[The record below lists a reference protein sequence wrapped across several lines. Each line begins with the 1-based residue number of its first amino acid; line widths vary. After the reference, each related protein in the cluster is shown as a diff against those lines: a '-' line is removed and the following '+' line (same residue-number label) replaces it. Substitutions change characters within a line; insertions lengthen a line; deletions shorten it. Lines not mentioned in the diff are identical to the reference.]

1 MARPD
6 VPRVGRTRQA
16 QPLDPGLRRGDDCN
30 GHARQAARVTAKQ
43 PETEKMEQTLDV
55 VPRRPHQALIDAAT
69 LRQAAVAAFVKL
81 SPAHLVKSPV
91 MAIVM
96 LGTLLAALL
105 TATGETPM
113 GFGIAVTLILLVT
126 VLFGNLAEAVAEARG
141 RGQAASLRRARK
153 DLVARRLASANGDR
167 AGMRGEE
174 RQVAAADL
182 RPGDHVVV
190 SAGEQ
195 IPADGEIVHGLAT
208 INESAVTGES
218 APVLR
223 EAGTDRSGVIGG
235 TKVLSDEIVVRVTA
249 EPGASFLDRM
259 IALVEGANRQ
269 KTPNEIALTMLLAAM
284 TLTFVIV
291 CATLPAIGA
300 FVGVEVDV
308 MLLIA
313 LLVCL
318 IPTTIGGLL
327 PAIGIAGMNRALS
340 ANVLAKSGKAVEVAG
355 DVDVLLLDKTGTIT
369 HGDRQATAFH
379 VVAGVDAAQLR
390 DAALLS
396 SLADPT
402 PEGKS
407 IVKLAR
413 AQGSSV
419 VEPDRAD
426 YLAFSA
432 QTRMSGVD
440 LPLHTGQPAGDARVI
455 RKGAGDAIA
464 RHVQSLGGQVPVEL
478 QGRIEQV
485 ARAGA
490 TPLVVSEGRQVLGVV
505 ELSDVVKHGVKER
518 FARLRAMGVRTVM
531 ITGDNPL
538 TAAAIAA
545 EAGVDDYIAE
555 ARPEDKLARIRA
567 EQVGGRLVAMVGDGT
582 NDAPALAQADV
593 GLAMN
598 SGTQAA
604 KEAGNMVDLDSDPAK
619 LLAVVEVGKQQLITR
634 GALTTFSLANDISK
648 YFAILPALFAAA
660 IPSMAALN
668 VMQLSSPSNAVLGA
682 LIFNALIIPALIPL
696 ALRGVRFKPAS
707 ATALLRRNMLIYGVG
722 GVLLPFVAIKVIDLL
737 LVAAGVG
744 A

>member
-1 MARPD
+1 M
-6 VPRVGRTRQA
+6 T
-16 QPLDPGLRRGDDCN
+16 
-30 GHARQAARVTAKQ
+30 
-43 PETEKMEQTLDV
+43 EQTHLGV
-55 VPRRPHQALIDAAT
+55 QRRHSAVAGLDAAGV
-69 LRQAAVAAFVKL
+69 RAAVLESFLKL
-81 SPAHLVKSPV
+81 SPRHAVHSPI
-91 MAIVM
+91 MAVVL
-96 LGTLLAALL
+96 LGTVLSGLITVFVPGHL
-105 TATGETPM
+105 
-113 GFGIAVTLILLVT
+113 GFGAAVTAILLVT
-126 VLFGNLAEAVAEARG
+126 VLFANFAEAVAEARG
-141 RGQAASLRRARK
+141 RGQAASLRAARR
-153 DLVARRLASANGDR
+153 DLVARKLDTVGHNETRVPASSLKPGDRVIVSAN
-167 AGMRGEE
+167 E
-174 RQVAAADL
+174 L
-182 RPGDHVVV
+182 
-190 SAGEQ
+190 
-195 IPADGEIVHGLAT
+195 IPADGEIVRGLAT

-235 TKVLSDEIVVRVTA
+235 TKVLSDEIVIEVSA
-249 EPGASFLDRM
+249 EPGHSFLDRM

-284 TLTFVIV
+284 TLTFLIV
-291 CATLPAIGA
+291 VATLPFFAG
-300 FVGVEVDV
+300 FVGAKLDPL
-308 MLLIA
+308 LLIA

-340 ANVLAKSGKAVEVAG
+340 ANVLAKSGKAVEIAG

-379 VVAGVDAAQLR
+379 PLAGVDHAQLR

-407 IVKLAR
+407 IVRLAR
-413 AQGSSV
+413 ELHSAV
-419 VEPDRAD
+419 AEPERAD
-426 YLAFSA
+426 YVQFTA

-440 LPLHTGQPAGDARVI
+440 LPAEAAGGARSI
-455 RKGAGDAIA
+455 RKGAGDAISQ
-464 RHVQSLGGQVPVEL
+464 HVRSLGGEATSEL
-478 QGRIEQV
+478 TARIEQV
-485 ARAGA
+485 ARGGA
-490 TPLVVSEGRQVLGVV
+490 TPLVVSEGRHVLGVV

-518 FARLRAMGVRTVM
+518 FARLRAMGVRTIM

-567 EQVGGRLVAMVGDGT
+567 EQAGGRLVAMVGDGT

-619 LLAVVEVGKQQLITR
+619 LLAVVEVGKRQLITR
-634 GALTTFSLANDISK
+634 GALTTFSLANDVSK

-660 IPSMAALN
+660 IPQMAALN
-668 VMQLSSPSNAVLGA
+668 VMRLSNPNNAVLAA
-682 LIFNALIIPALIPL
+682 LIFNAIIIPALIPL
-696 ALRGVRFKPAS
+696 ALAGVRFKPAT
-707 ATALLRRNMLIYGVG
+707 AVALLRRNMLVYGLG
-722 GVLLPFVAIKVIDLL
+722 GVLLPFVAIKLIDMA
-737 LVAAGVG
+737 LVAIF
-744 A
+744 

>member
-1 MARPD
+1 MTD
-6 VPRVGRTRQA
+6 TSI
-16 QPLDPGLRRGDDCN
+16 
-30 GHARQAARVTAKQ
+30 HAAARNH
-43 PETEKMEQTLDV
+43 
-55 VPRRPHQALIDAAT
+55 RPALLDAAGF
-69 LRQAAVAAFVKL
+69 RSAVVASFSKL
-81 SPAHLVKSPV
+81 SPQHAFRNPV
-91 MAIVM
+91 MAVVW
-96 LGTLLAALL
+96 LGTVLCAGLTLAGKAAPALGWAVTALL
-105 TATGETPM
+105 
-113 GFGIAVTLILLVT
+113 FVT
-126 VLFGNLAEAVAEARG
+126 VLFANFAEAVAEARG

-153 DLVARRLASANGDR
+153 DLVARRVDTALQGANE
-167 AGMRGEE
+167 AT
-174 RQVAAADL
+174 VPAAEL
-182 RPGDHVVV
+182 KPGDLVVV
-190 SAGEQ
+190 SAGELV
-195 IPADGEIVHGLAT
+195 PADGEIVRGLAT

-249 EPGASFLDRM
+249 QPGHSFLDRM

-269 KTPNEIALTMLLAAM
+269 KTPNEVALGLLLTTM
-284 TLTFVIV
+284 TLTFLIV
-291 CATLPAIGA
+291 VVTLPFIAS
-300 FVGVEVDV
+300 FVGAKLDP
-308 MLLIA
+308 LLLVA

-340 ANVLAKSGKAVEVAG
+340 SNVLAKSGKAVEVAG

-379 VVAGVDAAQLR
+379 PLAGIDLARLR
-390 DAALLS
+390 EAALLA

-413 AQGSSV
+413 RPGKAIE
-419 VEPDRAD
+419 EPVGAHFV
-426 YLAFSA
+426 AFSA

-440 LPLHTGQPAGDARVI
+440 LADGRGI
-455 RKGAGDAIA
+455 RKGALDAIV
-464 RHVQSLGGQVPVEL
+464 RHVTALGGDVPAEL
-478 QGRIEQV
+478 NGRVEQV
-485 ARAGA
+485 ARGGA
-490 TPLVVSEGRQVLGVV
+490 TPLVVADGRHVLGVV
-505 ELSDVVKHGVKER
+505 ELSDVVKHGIKEK
-518 FARLRAMGVRTVM
+518 FAQLRAMGIKTVM

-555 ARPEDKLARIRA
+555 ARPEDKLARIRS
-567 EQVGGRLVAMVGDGT
+567 EQAGGRLVAMVGDGT

-634 GALTTFSLANDISK
+634 GALTTFSLANDVSK
-648 YFAILPALFAAA
+648 YFAILPAMFAGA

-668 VMQLSSPSNAVLGA
+668 VMHLSSPTNAVLAA
-682 LIFNALIIPALIPL
+682 LIFNAIIIPLLIPL
-696 ALRGVRFKPAS
+696 ALRGVRFRPAG
-707 ATALLRRNMLIYGVG
+707 ATALLRRNMLVYGVG
-722 GVLLPFVAIKVIDLL
+722 GVLLPFPAIKLIDMLL
-737 LVAAGVG
+737 AATIG

>member
-1 MARPD
+1 MTELTHAAPQR
-6 VPRVGRTRQA
+6 RHAAAG
-16 QPLDPGLRRGDDCN
+16 LDAAGLR
-30 GHARQAARVTAKQ
+30 V
-43 PETEKMEQTLDV
+43 
-55 VPRRPHQALIDAAT
+55 AL
-69 LRQAAVAAFVKL
+69 LESFRKL
-81 SPAHLVKSPV
+81 SPRQAVRSPV
-91 MAIVM
+91 MAVVL
-96 LGTLLAALL
+96 LGTVLAALI
-105 TATGETPM
+105 TAFVPGHL
-113 GFGIAVTLILLVT
+113 GFGIAVAAILLIT
-126 VLFGNLAEAVAEARG
+126 VLFANFAEAVAEARG
-141 RGQAASLRRARK
+141 RGQAASLRAARR
-153 DLVARRLASANGDR
+153 DLVARRLEASGEIRIAAALLKPGDR
-167 AGMRGEE
+167 
-174 RQVAAADL
+174 VI
-182 RPGDHVVV
+182 V
-190 SAGEQ
+190 SAGEL
-195 IPADGEIVHGLAT
+195 IPADGEIVEGVAT

-235 TKVLSDEIVVRVTA
+235 TKVLSDEIVVRVSA
-249 EPGASFLDRM
+249 EPGGSFLDRM

-284 TLTFVIV
+284 TLTFLIV
-291 CATLPAIGA
+291 VASLPFFAG
-300 FVGVEVDV
+300 FVGAELDPL
-308 MLLIA
+308 LLIA

-340 ANVLAKSGKAVEVAG
+340 ANVLAKSGKAVEIAG

-379 VVAGVDAAQLR
+379 PLAGVDRSQLR
-390 DAALLS
+390 DTALLA

-407 IVKLAR
+407 IVRLAR
-413 AQGSSV
+413 EQHSAV
-419 VEPDRAD
+419 PEPDHAR
-426 YLAFSA
+426 YLQFTA

-440 LPLHTGQPAGDARVI
+440 LDDGRAI
-455 RKGAGDAIA
+455 RKGAGDAIGQYV
-464 RHVQSLGGQVPVEL
+464 RGLGGEVVPEL
-478 QGRIEQV
+478 AVRIEQV
-485 ARAGA
+485 ARSGA
-490 TPLVVSEGRQVLGVV
+490 TPLVVAEGRHVLGVV

-567 EQVGGRLVAMVGDGT
+567 EQAGGRLVAMVGDGT

-634 GALTTFSLANDISK
+634 GALTTFSLANDVSK

-660 IPSMAALN
+660 IPQMAALN
-668 VMQLSSPSNAVLGA
+668 VMRLSSPGNAVLAA
-682 LIFNALIIPALIPL
+682 LIFNAIIIPALIPL
-696 ALRGVRFKPAS
+696 ALAGVRFKPAS
-707 ATALLRRNMLIYGVG
+707 AVVLLRRNMLVYGLG
-722 GVLLPFVAIKVIDLL
+722 GVLLPFVGIKLIDMAL
-737 LVAAGVG
+737 AAFF
-744 A
+744 

>member
-1 MARPD
+1 MNVTQLPSSAQSHLGTARRQSLAGLD
-6 VPRVGRTRQA
+6 RTAIR
-16 QPLDPGLRRGDDCN
+16 
-30 GHARQAARVTAKQ
+30 AALVDSFR
-43 PETEKMEQTLDV
+43 
-55 VPRRPHQALIDAAT
+55 
-69 LRQAAVAAFVKL
+69 KL
-81 SPAHLVKSPV
+81 SPRQALKSPV
-91 MAIVM
+91 MAVVL
-96 LGTLLAALL
+96 LGTVLSALIAAFGSGS
-105 TATGETPM
+105 A
-113 GFGIAVTLILLVT
+113 GFGLVVTLILLVT
-126 VLFGNLAEAVAEARG
+126 VLFANFAEAIAEARG
-141 RGQAASLRRARK
+141 RGQAASLRAARR
-153 DLVARRLASANGDR
+153 DLIARRLDGSDQNAGESRVAASA
-167 AGMRGEE
+167 
-174 RQVAAADL
+174 L
-182 RPGDHVVV
+182 RPGDRVIV
-190 SAGEQ
+190 SEGEFV
-195 IPADGEIVHGLAT
+195 PADGEIIEGLAT
-208 INESAVTGES
+208 INEAAVTGES

-235 TKVLSDEIVVRVTA
+235 TRVLSDEIIVRVSA
-249 EPGASFLDRM
+249 EPGHSFLDRM

-284 TLTFVIV
+284 TLTFLIV
-291 CATLPAIGA
+291 VATLPALAG
-300 FVGVEVDV
+300 FVGAQLDPL
-308 MLLIA
+308 LLIA

-340 ANVLAKSGKAVEVAG
+340 ANVLAKSGKAVEIAG

-379 VVAGVDAAQLR
+379 PLAGVDAAELR

-407 IVKLAR
+407 IVALAR
-413 AQGSSV
+413 EQGSRV
-419 VEPDRAD
+419 NEPERAH
-426 YLAFSA
+426 YVQFTA

-440 LPLHTGQPAGDARVI
+440 LLGVDNKPRTI
-455 RKGAGDAIA
+455 RKGAVDAVSA
-464 RHVQSLGGQVPVEL
+464 HVRALGGEVTAEL
-478 QGRIEQV
+478 AARVEQV
-485 ARAGA
+485 ARGGA
-490 TPLVVSEGRQVLGVV
+490 TPLVVADGRYVLGVV

-518 FARLRAMGVRTVM
+518 FARLREMGVRTVM

-555 ARPEDKLARIRA
+555 ARPEDKLARIRS
-567 EQVGGRLVAMVGDGT
+567 EQAAGRLVAMVGDGT

-634 GALTTFSLANDISK
+634 GALTTFSLANDVSK

-660 IPSMAALN
+660 IPSMAGLN
-668 VMQLSSPSNAVLGA
+668 VMQLSSPTNAVLSA
-682 LIFNALIIPALIPL
+682 LIFNALVIPALIPL
-696 ALRGVRFKPAS
+696 ALKGVRFKPAS
-707 ATALLRRNMLIYGVG
+707 AVSLLRRNMLVYGLG
-722 GVLLPFVAIKVIDLL
+722 GVLLPFVAIKLIDLV
-737 LVAAGVG
+737 LVTFG

>member
-1 MARPD
+1 MTTISYQEK
-6 VPRVGRTRQA
+6 TRRDH
-16 QPLDPGLRRGDDCN
+16 P
-30 GHARQAARVTAKQ
+30 
-43 PETEKMEQTLDV
+43 
-55 VPRRPHQALIDAAT
+55 ALMDG
-69 LRQAAVAAFVKL
+69 AAFRAALRDAFLKL
-81 SPAHLVKSPV
+81 APRHLIRSPV
-91 MAIVM
+91 MAVVM
-96 LGTLLAALL
+96 GGTLLSAVITLAGV
-105 TATGETPM
+105 ASA
-113 GFGIAVTLILLVT
+113 GFGWAVTAILFVT
-126 VLFGNLAEAVAEARG
+126 VLFGNFAEAVAEARG

-153 DLVARRLASANGDR
+153 DLVARRVETALGGAETR
-167 AGMRGEE
+167 IP
-174 RQVAAADL
+174 AAEL
-182 RPGDHVVV
+182 RPGDYVIV

-195 IPADGEIVHGLAT
+195 IPADGEIIRGVAT

-235 TKVLSDEIVVRVTA
+235 TKVLSDEIVVKITA
-249 EPGASFLDRM
+249 EPGHSFLDRM

-269 KTPNEIALTMLLAAM
+269 KTPNEIALTLLLAAM
-284 TLTFVIV
+284 TLTFLIV
-291 CATLPAIGA
+291 VATLPAIGA
-300 FVGVEVDV
+300 FVGVKVDPL
-308 MLLIA
+308 LLIA

-327 PAIGIAGMNRALS
+327 PAVGIAGMNRALS

-379 VVAGVDAAQLR
+379 PLAGIDKAQLR
-390 DAALLS
+390 DAALLA

-407 IVKLAR
+407 IVRLSREQGCILDEPER
-413 AQGSSV
+413 AT
-419 VEPDRAD
+419 
-426 YLAFSA
+426 YLQFTA

-440 LPLHTGQPAGDARVI
+440 VEDRVI
-455 RKGAGDAIA
+455 RKGAGDAIG
-464 RHVQSLGGQVPVEL
+464 RHVQAHGGNVPNEL
-478 QGRIEQV
+478 AARIEQV
-485 ARAGA
+485 ARGGA
-490 TPLVVSEGRQVLGVV
+490 TPLVVSEGRHVLGVV
-505 ELSDVVKHGVKER
+505 ELSDVVKHGIKEK
-518 FARLRAMGVRTVM
+518 FARLRAMGIQTVM

-555 ARPEDKLARIRA
+555 ARPEDKLARIRR
-567 EQVGGRLVAMVGDGT
+567 EQAAGKLVAMVGDGT

-634 GALTTFSLANDISK
+634 GALTTFSLANDVSK

-660 IPSMAALN
+660 LPQMGALN
-668 VMQLSSPSNAVLGA
+668 VMHLSSPANAVLAA
-682 LIFNALIIPALIPL
+682 LIFNAIIIPALIPL
-696 ALRGVRFKPAS
+696 ALRGVRFRP
-707 ATALLRRNMLIYGVG
+707 ATATVLLRRNMLIYGVG
-722 GVLLPFVAIKVIDLL
+722 GVLLPFVGIKLIDMALS
-737 LVAAGVG
+737 LVTG

>member
-1 MARPD
+1 MNVTDTTHLGTARRQSVAGLD
-6 VPRVGRTRQA
+6 GAALRTS
-16 QPLDPGLRRGDDCN
+16 
-30 GHARQAARVTAKQ
+30 
-43 PETEKMEQTLDV
+43 
-55 VPRRPHQALIDAAT
+55 LIDSF
-69 LRQAAVAAFVKL
+69 RKL
-81 SPAHLVKSPV
+81 SPRQAVKSPV
-91 MAIVM
+91 MAIVL
-96 LGTLLAALL
+96 LGTILSALI
-105 TATGETPM
+105 TVASIGGAVP
-113 GFGIAVTLILLVT
+113 GNPAFGLAVTLILFVT
-126 VLFGNLAEAVAEARG
+126 VLFANFAEAVAEARG
-141 RGQAASLRRARK
+141 RGQAASLRAARR
-153 DLVARRLASANGDR
+153 DLVARRLNGKTR
-167 AGMRGEE
+167 VGGES
-174 RQVAAADL
+174 RVAAATL
-182 RPGDHVVV
+182 RPGDRVIV
-190 SAGEQ
+190 SAGELV
-195 IPADGEIVHGLAT
+195 PADGEIVEGVAT
-208 INESAVTGES
+208 INEAAVTGES

-235 TKVLSDEIVVRVTA
+235 TKVLSDEIVVEVSA
-249 EPGASFLDRM
+249 EPGHSFLDRM

-284 TLTFVIV
+284 TLTFLIV
-291 CATLPAIGA
+291 VTTLPALAG
-300 FVGVEVDV
+300 FVGARIDPL
-308 MLLIA
+308 LLIA

-327 PAIGIAGMNRALS
+327 PAIGIAGMNRALQ

-379 VVAGVDAAQLR
+379 PLAGVDLSQLR

-407 IVKLAR
+407 VVRLAR
-413 AQGSSV
+413 ELKSTV
-419 VEPDRAD
+419 PEPEKAH
-426 YLAFSA
+426 YVQFTA

-440 LPLHTGQPAGDARVI
+440 LDGRVI
-455 RKGAGDAIA
+455 RKGAGDSIA
-464 RHVQSLGGQVPVEL
+464 QHVQALGGQVVPEL
-478 QGRIEQV
+478 AARIEQV
-485 ARAGA
+485 ARGGA
-490 TPLVVSEGRQVLGVV
+490 TPLVVAEGRHILGVI

-555 ARPEDKLARIRA
+555 ARPEDKLARIRT
-567 EQVGGRLVAMVGDGT
+567 EQAGGRMVAMVGDGT

-634 GALTTFSLANDISK
+634 GALTTFSLANDVSK

-660 IPSMAALN
+660 IPQMAALN
-668 VMQLSSPSNAVLGA
+668 VMHLSSPTNAVLAA
-682 LIFNALIIPALIPL
+682 LIFNAIIIPALIPL
-696 ALRGVRFKPAS
+696 ALAGVRFKPAN
-707 ATALLRRNMLIYGVG
+707 AVTLLRRNMLVYGVG
-722 GVLLPFVAIKVIDLL
+722 GVLLPFAGIKVIDLL
-737 LVAAGVG
+737 LVAVG
-744 A
+744 F